1 MGLTGAKIKVLARVH
16 SFLEALGRAHFLPS
30 LGPHIPTTWPPS
42 SILKASNARQ
52 ILLAQQHSV
61 LLCCLLFRY

>member
-1 MGLTGAKIKVLARVH
+1 MGLTGAKIKVSAWVH

-42 SILKASNARQ
+42 SILKASKARR
-52 ILLAQQHSV
+52 ILLAQQHS